1 MKTHTLRVAFATAM
15 LACGAAHAIT
25 VPSPS
30 IQDKHLQ
37 VVPFTTDVIAV
48 QGKIGMMSLI
58 RFGKGETVVDYG
70 MGDKEAWTVKYSG
83 NQIAFVPRAQ
93 QGDTNLLVVTNRHK
107 YWFSVAMSENSFA
120 VDAADDDAPKKKRGQ
135 KQYLP
140 TTWELEIQYPASEL
154 QALAAKDPATVAAK
168 AKAKIDT
175 AFERAKRE
183 GRLDAD
189 YGYIGDDEL
198 LPTAAYNNGE
208 MTFILFPNT
217 IALPQVYEKEPD
229 GTEVRSAFHM
239 EGDMMVIHTVARKL
253 IIRRGRLA
261 GCLIDGQYN
270 PTGSNTNT
278 NTISPEVQREL
289 NQPGASVKE

>member
-1 MKTHTLRVAFATAM
+1 MKIVAAISVAVLAM
-15 LACGAAHAIT
+15 LAWGTASAIT
-25 VPSPS
+25 IPVSS
-30 IQDKHLQ
+30 TQDKHLQ

-48 QGKIGMMSLI
+48 QGKIGMMSII

-83 NQIAFVPRAQ
+83 NQIAFVPRAP
-93 QGDTNLLVVTNRHK
+93 QGDTNLYVVTNRHK
-107 YWFSVAMSENSFA
+107 YWFSVAMTENSFPIEPA
-120 VDAADDDAPKKKRGQ
+120 EEDSHKKRRGP

-140 TTWELEIQYPASEL
+140 TTWELEIQYP
-154 QALAAKDPATVAAK
+154 LAEQEAIAEKDPTVLARK
-168 AKAKIDT
+168 AKQKVES

-208 MTFILFPNT
+208 MTFILFPNST
-217 IALPQVYEKEPD
+217 ALPTVYEKEED
-229 GTEVRSAFHM
+229 GTEVRAAFHM

-261 GCLIDGQYN
+261 GCLIDGQYK
-270 PTGSNTNT
+270 PAGANTNT
-278 NTISPEVQREL
+278 NTISTEIQRE
-289 NQPGASVKE
+289 VKSRTAGNE